1 MQIPILVGILSTF
14 LSNDKYVTATELA
27 QKYEMSVRSIYRYV
41 AVLSEGGV
49 PIESQQGRGGGWRI
63 IDTYKVKATYFT
75 DEEYKRLIFALQS
88 FSLQDEVIKSV
99 TQKLEGLK
107 RVHNSATVLK
117 NNQFVV
123 DSSTDIAVGDKINVL
138 SDAISQK
145 LLCTIEYHSKDG
157 VDTVRTVEPYCLIM
171 KDGAWYVY
179 CFCRLRKG
187 FRYFK
192 VGRIVRLE
200 TGEKFV
206 GREFKADSSVI
217 ETDVLRNK
225 ELCQV
230 LLSLDVSAL
239 SATEEWLGVSA
250 VAKVGDGYMA
260 KATLPY
266 DDMLVNKVISLGSG
280 VRVERPEKLRR
291 AVVDR
296 CNEIVSQ
303 NAPEA

>member
-14 LSNDKYVTATELA
+14 LSSDNYVTANELA
-27 QKYEMSVRSIYRYV
+27 QKYEMSTRSIYRYM

-88 FSLQDEVIKSV
+88 FSLQDDVIKSV

-107 RVHNSATVLK
+107 RVHSSATVLK

-123 DSSTDIAVGDKINVL
+123 DSTDISVGDKVNVL
-138 SDAISQK
+138 SDAISQRQ
-145 LLCTIEYHSKDG
+145 LCTIEYHSKDG
-157 VDTVRTVEPYCLIM
+157 VDTVRTVEPYCLVM

-200 TGEKFV
+200 VGEKFV
-206 GREFKADSSVI
+206 GREFRVDSSVI
-217 ETDVLRNK
+217 QTDVLRDK

-230 LLSLDVSAL
+230 LLSLDASAL
-239 SATEEWLGVSA
+239 SATEEWLGVNA
-250 VAKVGDGYMA
+250 VAKVGNEYIA

-266 DDMLVNKVISLGSG
+266 DDMLVNRVMSLGSG
-280 VRVERPEKLRR
+280 VKVERPEKLRQ
-291 AVVDR
+291 AVVAR
-296 CNEIVSQ
+296 CEEIAKLNS
-303 NAPEA
+303 AE

>member
-14 LSNDKYVTATELA
+14 LSSDNYVTANELA
-27 QKYEMSVRSIYRYV
+27 QKYEMSTRSIYRYV

-88 FSLQDEVIKSV
+88 FSLQDDVIKSV

-107 RVHNSATVLK
+107 RVHSSATVLK

-123 DSSTDIAVGDKINVL
+123 DSTDISVGDKVNVL
-138 SDAISQK
+138 SDAISQRQ
-145 LLCTIEYHSKDG
+145 LCTIEYHSKDG
-157 VDTVRTVEPYCLIM
+157 VDTVRTVEPYCLVM

-200 TGEKFV
+200 VGEKFV
-206 GREFKADSSVI
+206 GREFRVDSSVI
-217 ETDVLRNK
+217 QTDVLRDK

-230 LLSLDVSAL
+230 LLSLDASAL
-239 SATEEWLGVSA
+239 SATEEWLGVNA
-250 VAKVGDGYMA
+250 VAKVGNEYIA

-266 DDMLVNKVISLGSG
+266 DDMLVNRVMSLGSG
-280 VRVERPEKLRR
+280 VKVERPEKLRQ
-291 AVVDR
+291 AVVAR
-296 CNEIVSQ
+296 CEEIAKLNS
-303 NAPEA
+303 AE

>member
-14 LSNDKYVTATELA
+14 LSSDKYVTANELA
-27 QKYEMSVRSIYRYV
+27 QKYEMSTRSIYRYV

-88 FSLQDEVIKSV
+88 FSLQDDVIKSV

-107 RVHNSATVLK
+107 RVHSSATVLK

-123 DSSTDIAVGDKINVL
+123 DSTDISVGDKVNVL
-138 SDAISQK
+138 SDAISQRQ
-145 LLCTIEYHSKDG
+145 LCTIEYHSKEG
-157 VDTVRTVEPYCLIM
+157 VDTVRTVEPYCLVM

-200 TGEKFV
+200 VGEKFV
-206 GREFKADSSVI
+206 GREFRVDSSVI
-217 ETDVLRNK
+217 QTDVLRDK

-230 LLSLDVSAL
+230 LLSLDSSAL
-239 SATEEWLGVSA
+239 SATEEWLGVNA
-250 VAKVGDGYMA
+250 VARVGNEYIA

-266 DDMLVNKVISLGSG
+266 DDMLVNRVMSLGSG
-280 VRVERPEKLRR
+280 VKVERPEKLRQ
-291 AVVDR
+291 AVVAR
-296 CNEIVSQ
+296 CEEIAKLNS
-303 NAPEA
+303 AE

>member
-14 LSNDKYVTATELA
+14 LSSDNYVTANELA
-27 QKYEMSVRSIYRYV
+27 QKYEMSTRSIYRYV

-88 FSLQDEVIKSV
+88 FSLQDDVIKSV

-107 RVHNSATVLK
+107 RVHSSATVLK

-123 DSSTDIAVGDKINVL
+123 DSTDISVGDKVNVL
-138 SDAISQK
+138 SDAISQRE
-145 LLCTIEYHSKDG
+145 LCTIEYHSKDG
-157 VDTVRTVEPYCLIM
+157 VDTVRTVEPYCLVM

-200 TGEKFV
+200 VGEKFV
-206 GREFKADSSVI
+206 GREFRVDSSVI
-217 ETDVLRNK
+217 QTDVLRDK

-230 LLSLDVSAL
+230 LLSLDASAL
-239 SATEEWLGVSA
+239 SATEEWLGVNA
-250 VAKVGDGYMA
+250 VARVGNEYIA

-266 DDMLVNKVISLGSG
+266 DDMLVNRVMSLGGG
-280 VRVERPEKLRR
+280 VKVERPEKLRQ
-291 AVVDR
+291 AVVAR
-296 CNEIVSQ
+296 CEEIAKLNS
-303 NAPEA
+303 AEM

>member
-14 LSNDKYVTATELA
+14 LSSDNYVTANELA
-27 QKYEMSVRSIYRYV
+27 QKYEMSTRSIYRYV

-88 FSLQDEVIKSV
+88 FSLQDDVIKSV

-107 RVHNSATVLK
+107 RVHSSATVLK

-123 DSSTDIAVGDKINVL
+123 DSTDISVGDKVNVL
-138 SDAISQK
+138 SDAISQRQ
-145 LLCTIEYHSKDG
+145 LCTIEYHSKDG
-157 VDTVRTVEPYCLIM
+157 VDTVRTVEPYCLVM

-200 TGEKFV
+200 VGEKFV
-206 GREFKADSSVI
+206 GREFRVDSSVI
-217 ETDVLRNK
+217 QTDVLRDK

-230 LLSLDVSAL
+230 LLSLDASAL
-239 SATEEWLGVSA
+239 SATEEWLGVNA
-250 VAKVGDGYMA
+250 VAKVGNEYIA

-266 DDMLVNKVISLGSG
+266 DDMLVNRVISLGSG
-280 VRVERPEKLRR
+280 VKVERPEKLRQ
-291 AVVDR
+291 AVVAR
-296 CNEIVSQ
+296 CEEIAKLNST
-303 NAPEA
+303 EM

>member
-14 LSNDKYVTATELA
+14 LSSDNYVTANELA
-27 QKYEMSVRSIYRYV
+27 QKYEMSTRSIYRYV

-88 FSLQDEVIKSV
+88 FSLQDDVIKSV

-107 RVHNSATVLK
+107 RVHSSATVLK

-123 DSSTDIAVGDKINVL
+123 DSTDISVGDKVNVL
-138 SDAISQK
+138 SDAISQRQ
-145 LLCTIEYHSKDG
+145 LCTIEYHSKDG
-157 VDTVRTVEPYCLIM
+157 VDTVRTVEPYCLVM

-200 TGEKFV
+200 VGEKFV
-206 GREFKADSSVI
+206 GREFRVDSSVRQ
-217 ETDVLRNK
+217 TDVLRDK

-230 LLSLDVSAL
+230 LLSLDSSAL
-239 SATEEWLGVSA
+239 SATEEWLGVNA
-250 VAKVGDGYMA
+250 VARVGNEYIA

-266 DDMLVNKVISLGSG
+266 DDMLVNRVMSLGSG
-280 VRVERPEKLRR
+280 VKVERPEKLRQ
-291 AVVDR
+291 AVVAR
-296 CNEIVSQ
+296 CEEIAKLNS
-303 NAPEA
+303 AEM

>member
-14 LSNDKYVTATELA
+14 LASDGYVTANELA
-27 QKYEMSVRSIYRYV
+27 NKYEMSTRSIYRYV
-41 AVLSEGGV
+41 AMLSEGGV
-49 PIESQQGRGGGWRI
+49 PIESQLGRGGGWRI

-88 FSLQDEVIKSV
+88 FSLQDEIIKSA

-107 RVHNSATVLK
+107 RVHSTATVLK

-123 DSSTDIAVGDKINVL
+123 DSADISVGDKVNVL

-179 CFCRLRKG
+179 CYCRLRKG

-192 VGRIVRLE
+192 VGRIVSLE
-200 TGEKFV
+200 VGEKFV
-206 GREFKADSSVI
+206 GREFRVDSSVI
-217 ETDVLRNK
+217 QTDVLKNK
-225 ELCQV
+225 EMCRM
-230 LLSLDVSAL
+230 LLSVESSAL

-250 VAKVGDGYMA
+250 VAKVGNSYVA
-260 KATLPY
+260 KAVLPY
-266 DDMLVNKVISLGSG
+266 DDMLINRIVSLGYG
-280 VRVERPEKLRR
+280 VRVEHPDKLRQ

-296 CNEIVSQ
+296 CRQIAEF
-303 NAPEA
+303 NAED

>member
-14 LSNDKYVTATELA
+14 LSSDNYVTANELA
-27 QKYEMSVRSIYRYV
+27 QKYEMSTRSIYRYV

-88 FSLQDEVIKSV
+88 FSLQDDVIKSV

-107 RVHNSATVLK
+107 RVHSSATVLK

-123 DSSTDIAVGDKINVL
+123 DSTDISVGDKVNVL
-138 SDAISQK
+138 SDAISQRQ
-145 LLCTIEYHSKDG
+145 LCTIEYHSKDG
-157 VDTVRTVEPYCLIM
+157 VDTVRTVEPYCLVM

-200 TGEKFV
+200 VGEKFV
-206 GREFKADSSVI
+206 GREFRVDSSVI
-217 ETDVLRNK
+217 QTDVLRDK

-230 LLSLDVSAL
+230 LLSLDASAL
-239 SATEEWLGVSA
+239 SATEEWLGVNA
-250 VAKVGDGYMA
+250 VARVGNEYIA

-266 DDMLVNKVISLGSG
+266 DDMLVNRVMSLGSG
-280 VRVERPEKLRR
+280 VKVERPEKLRQ
-291 AVVDR
+291 AVVAR
-296 CNEIVSQ
+296 CEEIAKLNS
-303 NAPEA
+303 AE

>member
-14 LSNDKYVTATELA
+14 LSSDNYVTANELA
-27 QKYEMSVRSIYRYV
+27 QKYEMSTRSIYRYV

-88 FSLQDEVIKSV
+88 FSLQDDVIKSV

-107 RVHNSATVLK
+107 RVHSSATVLK

-123 DSSTDIAVGDKINVL
+123 DSTDISVGDKVNVL
-138 SDAISQK
+138 SDAISQRQ
-145 LLCTIEYHSKDG
+145 LCTIEYHSKDG
-157 VDTVRTVEPYCLIM
+157 VDTVRTVEPYCLVM

-179 CFCRLRKG
+179 CFCRLRKD

-200 TGEKFV
+200 VGEKFV
-206 GREFKADSSVI
+206 GREFRVDSSVI
-217 ETDVLRNK
+217 QTDVLRDK

-230 LLSLDVSAL
+230 LLSLDASAL
-239 SATEEWLGVSA
+239 SATEEWLGVNA
-250 VAKVGDGYMA
+250 VAKVGNEYIA

-266 DDMLVNKVISLGSG
+266 DDMLVNRVMSLGSG
-280 VRVERPEKLRR
+280 VKVERPEKLRQ
-291 AVVDR
+291 AVVAR
-296 CNEIVSQ
+296 CEEIAKLNS
-303 NAPEA
+303 AEM

>member
-14 LSNDKYVTATELA
+14 LSSDNYVTANELA
-27 QKYEMSVRSIYRYV
+27 QKYEMSTRSIYRYV

-88 FSLQDEVIKSV
+88 FSLQDDVIKSV

-107 RVHNSATVLK
+107 RVHSSATVLK

-123 DSSTDIAVGDKINVL
+123 DSTDISVGDKVNVL
-138 SDAISQK
+138 SDAISQR

-157 VDTVRTVEPYCLIM
+157 VDTVRTVEPYCLVM

-200 TGEKFV
+200 VGEKFV
-206 GREFKADSSVI
+206 GREFRVDSSVI
-217 ETDVLRNK
+217 QTDVLRDK

-230 LLSLDVSAL
+230 LLSLDASAL

-250 VAKVGDGYMA
+250 VARVGNEYIA

-266 DDMLVNKVISLGSG
+266 DDMLVNRVMSLGSG
-280 VRVERPEKLRR
+280 VKVERPEKLRQ
-291 AVVDR
+291 AVVAR
-296 CNEIVSQ
+296 CEEIAKLNS
-303 NAPEA
+303 AEM

>member
-14 LSNDKYVTATELA
+14 LSSDNYVTANELA
-27 QKYEMSVRSIYRYV
+27 QKYEMSTRSIYRYV

-88 FSLQDEVIKSV
+88 FSLQDDVIKSV

-107 RVHNSATVLK
+107 RVHSSATVLK

-123 DSSTDIAVGDKINVL
+123 DSTDISVGDKVNVL
-138 SDAISQK
+138 SDAISQRQ
-145 LLCTIEYHSKDG
+145 LCTIEYHSKDG
-157 VDTVRTVEPYCLIM
+157 VDTVRTVEPYCLVM

-200 TGEKFV
+200 VGEKFV
-206 GREFKADSSVI
+206 GREFRVDSSVI
-217 ETDVLRNK
+217 QTDVLRDK

-230 LLSLDVSAL
+230 LLSLDASAL
-239 SATEEWLGVSA
+239 SATEEWLGVNA
-250 VAKVGDGYMA
+250 VARVGNEYIA

-266 DDMLVNKVISLGSG
+266 DDMLVNRVISLGSG
-280 VRVERPEKLRR
+280 VKVERPEKLRQ
-291 AVVDR
+291 AVVAR
-296 CNEIVSQ
+296 CEEIAKLTS
-303 NAPEA
+303 AEM

>member
-14 LSNDKYVTATELA
+14 LSSDNYVTANELA
-27 QKYEMSVRSIYRYV
+27 QKYEMSTRSIYRYV

-88 FSLQDEVIKSV
+88 FSLQDDVIKSV

-107 RVHNSATVLK
+107 RVHSSATVLK

-123 DSSTDIAVGDKINVL
+123 DSTDISVGDKVNVL
-138 SDAISQK
+138 SDAISQRQ
-145 LLCTIEYHSKDG
+145 LCTIEYHSKDG
-157 VDTVRTVEPYCLIM
+157 VDTVRTVEPYCLVM

-200 TGEKFV
+200 VGEKFV
-206 GREFKADSSVI
+206 GREFRVDSSVI
-217 ETDVLRNK
+217 QTDVLRDK

-230 LLSLDVSAL
+230 LLSLDSSAL
-239 SATEEWLGVSA
+239 SATEEWLGVNA
-250 VAKVGDGYMA
+250 VARVGNEYIA

-266 DDMLVNKVISLGSG
+266 DDMLVNRVMSLGSG
-280 VRVERPEKLRR
+280 VKV
-291 AVVDR
+291 
-296 CNEIVSQ
+296 
-303 NAPEA
+303 

>member
-14 LSNDKYVTATELA
+14 LSSDNYVTANELA
-27 QKYEMSVRSIYRYV
+27 QKYEMSTRSIYRYV

-49 PIESQQGRGGGWRI
+49 PIESQQGRSGGWRI

-88 FSLQDEVIKSV
+88 FSLQDDVIKSV

-107 RVHNSATVLK
+107 RVHSSATVLK

-123 DSSTDIAVGDKINVL
+123 DSTDISVGDKVNVL
-138 SDAISQK
+138 SDAISQRQ
-145 LLCTIEYHSKDG
+145 LCTIEYHSKDG
-157 VDTVRTVEPYCLIM
+157 VDTVRTVEPYCLVM

-200 TGEKFV
+200 VGEKFV
-206 GREFKADSSVI
+206 GREFRVDSSVI
-217 ETDVLRNK
+217 QTDVLRDK

-230 LLSLDVSAL
+230 LLSLDASAL
-239 SATEEWLGVSA
+239 SATEEWLGVNA
-250 VAKVGDGYMA
+250 VARVGNEYIA

-266 DDMLVNKVISLGSG
+266 DDMLVNRVMSLGSG
-280 VRVERPEKLRR
+280 VKVERPEKLRQ
-291 AVVDR
+291 AVVAR
-296 CNEIVSQ
+296 CEEIAKLNS
-303 NAPEA
+303 AEM

>member
-14 LSNDKYVTATELA
+14 LSSDNYVTANELA
-27 QKYEMSVRSIYRYV
+27 QKYEMSTRSIYRYV

-88 FSLQDEVIKSV
+88 FSLQDDVIKSV

-107 RVHNSATVLK
+107 RVHSSATVLK

-123 DSSTDIAVGDKINVL
+123 DSTDISVGDKVNVL
-138 SDAISQK
+138 SDAISQR

-157 VDTVRTVEPYCLIM
+157 VDTVRTVEPYCLVM

-200 TGEKFV
+200 VGEKFV
-206 GREFKADSSVI
+206 GREFRVDSSVI
-217 ETDVLRNK
+217 QTDVLRDK

-230 LLSLDVSAL
+230 LLSLDASAL
-239 SATEEWLGVSA
+239 SATEEWLGVNA
-250 VAKVGDGYMA
+250 VAKVGNEYIA

-266 DDMLVNKVISLGSG
+266 DDMLVNRVMSLGSG
-280 VRVERPEKLRR
+280 VKVERPEKLRQ
-291 AVVDR
+291 AVVAR
-296 CNEIVSQ
+296 CEEIAKLNS
-303 NAPEA
+303 AEM

>member
-14 LSNDKYVTATELA
+14 LSSDNYVTANELA
-27 QKYEMSVRSIYRYV
+27 QKYEMSTRSIYRYV

-88 FSLQDEVIKSV
+88 FSLQDDVIKSV

-107 RVHNSATVLK
+107 RVHSSATVLK

-123 DSSTDIAVGDKINVL
+123 DSTDISVGDKVNVL
-138 SDAISQK
+138 SDAISQRQ
-145 LLCTIEYHSKDG
+145 LCTIEYHSKDG
-157 VDTVRTVEPYCLIM
+157 VDTVRTVEPYCLVM

-200 TGEKFV
+200 VGEKFV
-206 GREFKADSSVI
+206 GREFRVDSSVI
-217 ETDVLRNK
+217 QTDVLRDK

-230 LLSLDVSAL
+230 LLSLDASAL
-239 SATEEWLGVSA
+239 SATEEWLGVNA
-250 VAKVGDGYMA
+250 VAKVGNEYIA

-266 DDMLVNKVISLGSG
+266 DDMLVNRVISLGSG
-280 VRVERPEKLRR
+280 VKVERPEKLRQ
-291 AVVDR
+291 AVVAR
-296 CNEIVSQ
+296 CEEIAKLNS
-303 NAPEA
+303 AEM

>member
-14 LSNDKYVTATELA
+14 LSSDNYVTANELA
-27 QKYEMSVRSIYRYV
+27 QKYEMSTRSIYRYV

-88 FSLQDEVIKSV
+88 FSLQDDVIKSV

-107 RVHNSATVLK
+107 RVHSSATVLK

-123 DSSTDIAVGDKINVL
+123 DSTDISVGDKVNVL
-138 SDAISQK
+138 SDAISQRQ
-145 LLCTIEYHSKDG
+145 LCTIEYHSKDG
-157 VDTVRTVEPYCLIM
+157 VDTVRTVEPYCLVM

-200 TGEKFV
+200 VGEKFV
-206 GREFKADSSVI
+206 GREFRVDSSVI
-217 ETDVLRNK
+217 QTDVLRDK

-230 LLSLDVSAL
+230 LLSLDASAL
-239 SATEEWLGVSA
+239 SATEEWLGVNA
-250 VAKVGDGYMA
+250 VARVGNEYIA

-266 DDMLVNKVISLGSG
+266 DDMLVNRVMSLGSG
-280 VRVERPEKLRR
+280 VKVERPEKLRQ
-291 AVVDR
+291 AVVAR
-296 CNEIVSQ
+296 CEEIAKLNST
-303 NAPEA
+303 EM

>member
-14 LSNDKYVTATELA
+14 LSSDNYVTANELA
-27 QKYEMSVRSIYRYV
+27 QKYEMSTRSIYRYV

-88 FSLQDEVIKSV
+88 FSLQDDVIKSV

-107 RVHNSATVLK
+107 RVHSSATVLK

-123 DSSTDIAVGDKINVL
+123 DSTDISVGDKVNVL
-138 SDAISQK
+138 SDAISQRQ
-145 LLCTIEYHSKDG
+145 LCTIEYHSKDG
-157 VDTVRTVEPYCLIM
+157 VDTVRTVEPYCLVM

-200 TGEKFV
+200 VGEKFV
-206 GREFKADSSVI
+206 GREFRVDSSVI
-217 ETDVLRNK
+217 QTDVLRDK

-230 LLSLDVSAL
+230 LLSLDASAL
-239 SATEEWLGVSA
+239 SATEEWLGVNA
-250 VAKVGDGYMA
+250 VARVGNEYIA

-266 DDMLVNKVISLGSG
+266 DDMLVNRVISLGSG
-280 VRVERPEKLRR
+280 VKVERPEKLRQ
-291 AVVDR
+291 AVVAR
-296 CNEIVSQ
+296 CEKIAKLNSAE
-303 NAPEA
+303 

>member
-14 LSNDKYVTATELA
+14 LSSDNYVTANELA
-27 QKYEMSVRSIYRYV
+27 QKYEMSTRSIYRYV

-88 FSLQDEVIKSV
+88 FSLQDDVIKSV

-107 RVHNSATVLK
+107 RVHSSATVLK

-123 DSSTDIAVGDKINVL
+123 DSTDISVGDKVNVL
-138 SDAISQK
+138 SDAISQR

-157 VDTVRTVEPYCLIM
+157 VDTVRTVEPYCLVM

-200 TGEKFV
+200 VGEKFV
-206 GREFKADSSVI
+206 GREFRVDSSVI
-217 ETDVLRNK
+217 QTDVLRDK

-230 LLSLDVSAL
+230 LLSLDASAL
-239 SATEEWLGVSA
+239 SATEEWLGVNA
-250 VAKVGDGYMA
+250 VARVGNEYIA

-266 DDMLVNKVISLGSG
+266 DDMLVNRVMSLGSG
-280 VRVERPEKLRR
+280 VKVERPEKLRQ
-291 AVVDR
+291 AVVAR
-296 CNEIVSQ
+296 CEEIAKLNS
-303 NAPEA
+303 AEM

>member
-14 LSNDKYVTATELA
+14 LSSDNYVTANELA
-27 QKYEMSVRSIYRYV
+27 QKYEMSTRSIYRYV

-88 FSLQDEVIKSV
+88 FSLQDDVIKSV

-107 RVHNSATVLK
+107 RVHSSATVLK

-123 DSSTDIAVGDKINVL
+123 DSTDISVGDKVNVL
-138 SDAISQK
+138 SDAISQRQ
-145 LLCTIEYHSKDG
+145 LCTIEYHSKDG
-157 VDTVRTVEPYCLIM
+157 VDTVRTVEPYCLVM

-200 TGEKFV
+200 VGEKFV
-206 GREFKADSSVI
+206 GREFRVDSSVI
-217 ETDVLRNK
+217 QTDVLRDK

-230 LLSLDVSAL
+230 LLSLDASAL
-239 SATEEWLGVSA
+239 SATEEWLGVNA
-250 VAKVGDGYMA
+250 VARVGNEYIA

-266 DDMLVNKVISLGSG
+266 DDMLVNRVISLGSG
-280 VRVERPEKLRR
+280 VKVERPEKLRQ
-291 AVVDR
+291 AVVAR
-296 CNEIVSQ
+296 CEEITKLNS
-303 NAPEA
+303 AE

>member
-14 LSNDKYVTATELA
+14 LSSDNYVTANELA
-27 QKYEMSVRSIYRYV
+27 QKYEMSTRSIYRYV

-88 FSLQDEVIKSV
+88 FSLQDDVIKSV

-107 RVHNSATVLK
+107 RVHSSATVLK

-123 DSSTDIAVGDKINVL
+123 DSTDISVGDKVNVL
-138 SDAISQK
+138 SDAISQRQ
-145 LLCTIEYHSKDG
+145 LCTIEYHSKDG
-157 VDTVRTVEPYCLIM
+157 VDTVRTVEPYCLVM

-179 CFCRLRKG
+179 CFCRLRKD

-200 TGEKFV
+200 VGEKFV
-206 GREFKADSSVI
+206 GREFRVDSSVI
-217 ETDVLRNK
+217 QTDVLRDK

-230 LLSLDVSAL
+230 LLSLDASAL
-239 SATEEWLGVSA
+239 SATEEWLGVNA
-250 VAKVGDGYMA
+250 VARVGNEYIA

-266 DDMLVNKVISLGSG
+266 DDMLVNRVMSLGSG
-280 VRVERPEKLRR
+280 VKVERPEKLRQ
-291 AVVDR
+291 AVVAR
-296 CNEIVSQ
+296 CEEIAKLNS
-303 NAPEA
+303 AE

>member
-14 LSNDKYVTATELA
+14 LSSDKYVTANELA
-27 QKYEMSVRSIYRYV
+27 LKYEMSTRSIYRYV

-88 FSLQDEVIKSV
+88 FSLQDDVIKSV

-107 RVHNSATVLK
+107 RVHSSATVLK

-123 DSSTDIAVGDKINVL
+123 DSTDISVGDKVNVL
-138 SDAISQK
+138 SDAISQRQ
-145 LLCTIEYHSKDG
+145 LCTIEYHSKDG
-157 VDTVRTVEPYCLIM
+157 VDTVRTVEPYCLVM

-200 TGEKFV
+200 VGEKFV
-206 GREFKADSSVI
+206 GREFRVDSSVI
-217 ETDVLRNK
+217 QTDVLRDK

-230 LLSLDVSAL
+230 LLSLDASAL
-239 SATEEWLGVSA
+239 SATEEWLGVNA
-250 VAKVGDGYMA
+250 VARVGNEYIA

-266 DDMLVNKVISLGSG
+266 DDMLVNRVMSLGSG
-280 VRVERPEKLRR
+280 VKVERPEKLRQ
-291 AVVDR
+291 AVVAR
-296 CNEIVSQ
+296 CEEIAKLNS
-303 NAPEA
+303 AE

>member
-14 LSNDKYVTATELA
+14 LSSDNYVTANELA
-27 QKYEMSVRSIYRYV
+27 QKYEMSTRSIYRYV

-88 FSLQDEVIKSV
+88 FSLQDDVIKSV

-107 RVHNSATVLK
+107 RVHSSATVLK

-123 DSSTDIAVGDKINVL
+123 DSTDISVGDKVNVL
-138 SDAISQK
+138 SDAISQRQ
-145 LLCTIEYHSKDG
+145 LCTIEYHSKDG
-157 VDTVRTVEPYCLIM
+157 VDTVRTVEPYCLVM

-200 TGEKFV
+200 VGEKFV
-206 GREFKADSSVI
+206 GREFRVDSSVI
-217 ETDVLRNK
+217 QTDVLRNK

-230 LLSLDVSAL
+230 LLSLDASAL
-239 SATEEWLGVSA
+239 SATEEWLGVNA
-250 VAKVGDGYMA
+250 VARVGNEYIA

-266 DDMLVNKVISLGSG
+266 DDMLVNRVMSLGSG
-280 VRVERPEKLRR
+280 VKVERPEKLRQ
-291 AVVDR
+291 AVVAR
-296 CNEIVSQ
+296 CEEIAKLNS
-303 NAPEA
+303 AEM

>member
-14 LSNDKYVTATELA
+14 LSSDNYVTANELA
-27 QKYEMSVRSIYRYV
+27 QKYEMSTRSIYRYV

-88 FSLQDEVIKSV
+88 FSLQDDVIKSV

-107 RVHNSATVLK
+107 RVHSSATVLK

-123 DSSTDIAVGDKINVL
+123 DSTDISVGDKVNVL
-138 SDAISQK
+138 SDAISQRQ
-145 LLCTIEYHSKDG
+145 LCTIEYHSKDG
-157 VDTVRTVEPYCLIM
+157 VDTVRTVEPYCLVM

-192 VGRIVRLE
+192 GRIVRLE
-200 TGEKFV
+200 VGEKFV
-206 GREFKADSSVI
+206 GREFRVASSVI
-217 ETDVLRNK
+217 QTDVLRDK

-230 LLSLDVSAL
+230 LLSLDASAL
-239 SATEEWLGVSA
+239 SATEEWLGVNA
-250 VAKVGDGYMA
+250 VARVGNEYIA

-266 DDMLVNKVISLGSG
+266 DDMLVNRVMSLGSG
-280 VRVERPEKLRR
+280 VKVERPEKLRQ
-291 AVVDR
+291 AVVAR
-296 CNEIVSQ
+296 CEEIAKLNS
-303 NAPEA
+303 AEM

>member
-14 LSNDKYVTATELA
+14 LSSDNYVTANELA
-27 QKYEMSVRSIYRYV
+27 QKYEMSTRSIYRYV

-88 FSLQDEVIKSV
+88 FSLQDDVIKSV

-107 RVHNSATVLK
+107 RVHSSATVLK

-123 DSSTDIAVGDKINVL
+123 DSTDISVGDKVNVL
-138 SDAISQK
+138 SDAISQRQ
-145 LLCTIEYHSKDG
+145 LCTIEYHSKDG
-157 VDTVRTVEPYCLIM
+157 VDTVRTVEPYCLVM

-179 CFCRLRKG
+179 CFCRLRKS

-200 TGEKFV
+200 VGEKFV
-206 GREFKADSSVI
+206 GREFRVDSSVI
-217 ETDVLRNK
+217 QTDVLRDK

-230 LLSLDVSAL
+230 LLSLDASAL
-239 SATEEWLGVSA
+239 SATEEWLGVNA
-250 VAKVGDGYMA
+250 VARVGSEYIA

-266 DDMLVNKVISLGSG
+266 DDMLVNRVMSLGSG
-280 VRVERPEKLRR
+280 VKVERPEKLRQ
-291 AVVDR
+291 AVVAR
-296 CNEIVSQ
+296 CEEIAKLNS
-303 NAPEA
+303 AE

>member
-14 LSNDKYVTATELA
+14 LSSDNYVTANELA
-27 QKYEMSVRSIYRYV
+27 QKYEMSTRSIYRYV

-88 FSLQDEVIKSV
+88 FSLQDDVIKSV

-107 RVHNSATVLK
+107 RVHSSATVLK

-123 DSSTDIAVGDKINVL
+123 DSTDISVGDKVNVL
-138 SDAISQK
+138 SDAISQRQ
-145 LLCTIEYHSKDG
+145 LCTIEYHSKDG
-157 VDTVRTVEPYCLIM
+157 VDTVRTVEPYCLVM

-200 TGEKFV
+200 VGEKFV
-206 GREFKADSSVI
+206 GREFRVDSSVI
-217 ETDVLRNK
+217 QTDVLRDK

-230 LLSLDVSAL
+230 LLSLDASAL
-239 SATEEWLGVSA
+239 SATEEWLGVNA
-250 VAKVGDGYMA
+250 VAKVGNEYIA

-266 DDMLVNKVISLGSG
+266 DDMLVNRVMSLGSG
-280 VRVERPEKLRR
+280 VKVERPEKLRQ
-291 AVVDR
+291 AVVAR
-296 CNEIVSQ
+296 CEEIAKLNS
-303 NAPEA
+303 AEM

>member
-14 LSNDKYVTATELA
+14 LSSDKYVTANELA
-27 QKYEMSVRSIYRYV
+27 QKYEMSTRSIYRYV

-88 FSLQDEVIKSV
+88 FSLQDDVIKSV

-107 RVHNSATVLK
+107 RVHSSATVLK

-123 DSSTDIAVGDKINVL
+123 DSTDISVGDKVNVL
-138 SDAISQK
+138 SDAISQRQ
-145 LLCTIEYHSKDG
+145 LCTIEYHSKDG
-157 VDTVRTVEPYCLIM
+157 VDTVRTVEPYCLVM
-171 KDGAWYVY
+171 KDGVWYVY

-200 TGEKFV
+200 VGEKFV
-206 GREFKADSSVI
+206 GREFRVDSSVI
-217 ETDVLRNK
+217 QTDVLRDK

-230 LLSLDVSAL
+230 LLSLDASAL
-239 SATEEWLGVSA
+239 SATEEWLGVNA
-250 VAKVGDGYMA
+250 VARVGNEYIA

-266 DDMLVNKVISLGSG
+266 DDMLVNRVMSLGSG
-280 VRVERPEKLRR
+280 VKVERPEKLRQ
-291 AVVDR
+291 AVVAR
-296 CNEIVSQ
+296 CEEIAKLNS
-303 NAPEA
+303 AE

>member
-1 MQIPILVGILSTF
+1 MQIPILSTF
-14 LSNDKYVTATELA
+14 LSSDNYVTANELA
-27 QKYEMSVRSIYRYV
+27 QKYEMSTRSIYRYV

-88 FSLQDEVIKSV
+88 FSLQDDVIKSV

-107 RVHNSATVLK
+107 RVHSSATVLK

-123 DSSTDIAVGDKINVL
+123 DSTDISVGDKVNVL
-138 SDAISQK
+138 SDAISQRQ
-145 LLCTIEYHSKDG
+145 LCTIEYHSKDG
-157 VDTVRTVEPYCLIM
+157 VDTVRTVEPYCLVM

-200 TGEKFV
+200 VGEKFV
-206 GREFKADSSVI
+206 GREFRVDSSVI
-217 ETDVLRNK
+217 QTDVLRDK

-230 LLSLDVSAL
+230 LLSLDASAL
-239 SATEEWLGVSA
+239 SATEEWLGVNA
-250 VAKVGDGYMA
+250 VARVGNEYIA

-266 DDMLVNKVISLGSG
+266 DDMLVNRVMSLGSG
-280 VRVERPEKLRR
+280 VKVERPEKLRQ
-291 AVVDR
+291 AVVAR
-296 CNEIVSQ
+296 CEEIAKLNS
-303 NAPEA
+303 AE

>member
-14 LSNDKYVTATELA
+14 LSSDNYVTANELA
-27 QKYEMSVRSIYRYV
+27 QKYEMSTRSIYRYV

-88 FSLQDEVIKSV
+88 FSLQDDVIKSV

-107 RVHNSATVLK
+107 RVHSSATVLK

-123 DSSTDIAVGDKINVL
+123 DSTDISVGDKVNVL
-138 SDAISQK
+138 SDAISQRQ
-145 LLCTIEYHSKDG
+145 LCTIEYHSKDG
-157 VDTVRTVEPYCLIM
+157 VDTVRTVEPYCLVM

-200 TGEKFV
+200 VGEKFV
-206 GREFKADSSVI
+206 GREFRVDSSVI
-217 ETDVLRNK
+217 QTDVLRDK

-230 LLSLDVSAL
+230 LLSLDSSAL
-239 SATEEWLGVSA
+239 SATEEWLGVNA
-250 VAKVGDGYMA
+250 VARVGNEYIA

-266 DDMLVNKVISLGSG
+266 DDMLVNRVMSLGSG
-280 VRVERPEKLRR
+280 VKVERPEKLRQ
-291 AVVDR
+291 AVVAR
-296 CNEIVSQ
+296 CEEIAKL
-303 NAPEA
+303 NLAEM

>member
-14 LSNDKYVTATELA
+14 LSSDNFVTANELA
-27 QKYEMSVRSIYRYV
+27 QKYEMSTRSIYRYV

-88 FSLQDEVIKSV
+88 FSLQDDVIKSV

-107 RVHNSATVLK
+107 RVHSSATVLK

-123 DSSTDIAVGDKINVL
+123 DSTDISVGDKVNVL
-138 SDAISQK
+138 SDAISQRQ
-145 LLCTIEYHSKDG
+145 LCTIEYHSKDG
-157 VDTVRTVEPYCLIM
+157 VDTVRTVEPYCLVM

-200 TGEKFV
+200 VGEKFV
-206 GREFKADSSVI
+206 GREFRVDSSVI
-217 ETDVLRNK
+217 QTDVLRDK

-230 LLSLDVSAL
+230 LLSLDASAL
-239 SATEEWLGVSA
+239 SATEEWLGVNA
-250 VAKVGDGYMA
+250 VARVGNEYVA

-266 DDMLVNKVISLGSG
+266 DDMLVNRVMSLGSG
-280 VRVERPEKLRR
+280 VKVERPEKLRQ
-291 AVVDR
+291 AVVAR
-296 CNEIVSQ
+296 CEEIAKLNS
-303 NAPEA
+303 AE

>member
-14 LSNDKYVTATELA
+14 LSSDNYVTANELA
-27 QKYEMSVRSIYRYV
+27 QKYEMSTRSIYRYV

-88 FSLQDEVIKSV
+88 FSLQDDVIKSV

-107 RVHNSATVLK
+107 RVHSSATVLK

-123 DSSTDIAVGDKINVL
+123 DSTDISVGNKVNVL
-138 SDAISQK
+138 SDAISQRQ
-145 LLCTIEYHSKDG
+145 LCTIEYHSKDG
-157 VDTVRTVEPYCLIM
+157 VDTVRTVEPYCLVM

-200 TGEKFV
+200 VGEKFV
-206 GREFKADSSVI
+206 GREFRVDSSVI
-217 ETDVLRNK
+217 QTDVLRDK

-230 LLSLDVSAL
+230 LLSLDASAL
-239 SATEEWLGVSA
+239 SATEEWLGVNA
-250 VAKVGDGYMA
+250 VAKVGNEYIA

-266 DDMLVNKVISLGSG
+266 DDMLVNRVMSLGSG
-280 VRVERPEKLRR
+280 VKVERPEKLRQ
-291 AVVDR
+291 AVVAR
-296 CNEIVSQ
+296 CEEIAKLNS
-303 NAPEA
+303 AE

>member
-14 LSNDKYVTATELA
+14 LSSDNYVTANELA
-27 QKYEMSVRSIYRYV
+27 QKYEMSTRSIYRYV

-88 FSLQDEVIKSV
+88 FSLQDDVIKSV

-107 RVHNSATVLK
+107 RVHSSATVLK

-123 DSSTDIAVGDKINVL
+123 DSTDISVGDKVNVL
-138 SDAISQK
+138 SDAISQRQ
-145 LLCTIEYHSKDG
+145 LCTIEYHSKDG
-157 VDTVRTVEPYCLIM
+157 VDTVRTVEPYCLVM

-200 TGEKFV
+200 VGEKFV
-206 GREFKADSSVI
+206 GREFRVDSSVI
-217 ETDVLRNK
+217 QTDVLRDK
-225 ELCQV
+225 ELFQV
-230 LLSLDVSAL
+230 LLSLDASAL
-239 SATEEWLGVSA
+239 SATEEWLGVNA
-250 VAKVGDGYMA
+250 VARVGNEYIA

-266 DDMLVNKVISLGSG
+266 DDMLVNRVMSLGSG
-280 VRVERPEKLRR
+280 VKVERPEKLRQ
-291 AVVDR
+291 AVVAR
-296 CNEIVSQ
+296 CEEIAKLNS
-303 NAPEA
+303 AE

>member
-14 LSNDKYVTATELA
+14 LSSDNYVTANDLA
-27 QKYEMSVRSIYRYV
+27 QKYEMSTRSIYRYV

-88 FSLQDEVIKSV
+88 FSLQDDVIKSV

-107 RVHNSATVLK
+107 RVHSSATVLK

-123 DSSTDIAVGDKINVL
+123 DSTDISVGDKVNVL
-138 SDAISQK
+138 SDAISQRQ
-145 LLCTIEYHSKDG
+145 LCTIEYHSKDG
-157 VDTVRTVEPYCLIM
+157 VDTVRTVEPYCLVM

-200 TGEKFV
+200 VGEKFV
-206 GREFKADSSVI
+206 GREFRVDSSVI
-217 ETDVLRNK
+217 QTDVLRDK

-230 LLSLDVSAL
+230 LLSLDASAL
-239 SATEEWLGVSA
+239 SATEEWLGVNA
-250 VAKVGDGYMA
+250 VARVGNEYIA

-266 DDMLVNKVISLGSG
+266 DDMLVNRVMSLGSG
-280 VRVERPEKLRR
+280 VKVERPEKLRQ
-291 AVVDR
+291 AVVAR
-296 CNEIVSQ
+296 CEEIAKLNS
-303 NAPEA
+303 AEM

>member
-14 LSNDKYVTATELA
+14 LSSDKYVTANELA
-27 QKYEMSVRSIYRYV
+27 QKYEMSTRSIYRYV

-88 FSLQDEVIKSV
+88 FSLQDDVIKSV

-107 RVHNSATVLK
+107 RVHSSATVLK

-123 DSSTDIAVGDKINVL
+123 DSTDISVGDKVNVL
-138 SDAISQK
+138 SDAISQRQ
-145 LLCTIEYHSKDG
+145 LCTIEYHSKDG
-157 VDTVRTVEPYCLIM
+157 VDTVRTVEPYCLVM

-200 TGEKFV
+200 VGEKFV
-206 GREFKADSSVI
+206 GREFRVDSSVI
-217 ETDVLRNK
+217 QTDVLRDK

-230 LLSLDVSAL
+230 LLSLDASAL
-239 SATEEWLGVSA
+239 SATEEWLGVNA
-250 VAKVGDGYMA
+250 VARVGNEYIA

-266 DDMLVNKVISLGSG
+266 DDMLVNRVMSLGSG
-280 VRVERPEKLRR
+280 VKVERPEKLRQ
-291 AVVDR
+291 AVVAR
-296 CNEIVSQ
+296 CEEIAKS
-303 NAPEA
+303 NSAEM

>member
-14 LSNDKYVTATELA
+14 LSSDNYVTANELA
-27 QKYEMSVRSIYRYV
+27 QKYEMSTRSIYRYV

-88 FSLQDEVIKSV
+88 FSLQDDVIKSV

-107 RVHNSATVLK
+107 RVHSSATVLK

-123 DSSTDIAVGDKINVL
+123 DSTDISVGDKVNVL
-138 SDAISQK
+138 SDAISQRQ
-145 LLCTIEYHSKDG
+145 LCTIEYHSKEG
-157 VDTVRTVEPYCLIM
+157 VDTVRTVEPYCLVM

-200 TGEKFV
+200 VGEKFV
-206 GREFKADSSVI
+206 GREFRVDSSVI
-217 ETDVLRNK
+217 QTDVLRDK

-230 LLSLDVSAL
+230 LLSLDASAL
-239 SATEEWLGVSA
+239 SATEEWLGVNA
-250 VAKVGDGYMA
+250 VARVGNEYIA

-266 DDMLVNKVISLGSG
+266 DDMLVNRVMSLGSG
-280 VRVERPEKLRR
+280 VKVERPEKLRQ
-291 AVVDR
+291 AVVAR
-296 CNEIVSQ
+296 CEEIAKLNS
-303 NAPEA
+303 AEM

>member
-14 LSNDKYVTATELA
+14 LSSDNYVTANELA
-27 QKYEMSVRSIYRYV
+27 QKYEMSTRSIYRYV

-88 FSLQDEVIKSV
+88 FSLQDDVIKSV

-107 RVHNSATVLK
+107 RVRSSATVLK

-123 DSSTDIAVGDKINVL
+123 DSTDISVGDKVNVL
-138 SDAISQK
+138 SDAISQRQ
-145 LLCTIEYHSKDG
+145 LCTIEYHSKDG
-157 VDTVRTVEPYCLIM
+157 VDTVRTVEPYCLVM

-200 TGEKFV
+200 VGEKFV
-206 GREFKADSSVI
+206 GREFRVDSSVI
-217 ETDVLRNK
+217 QTDVLRDK

-230 LLSLDVSAL
+230 LLSLDASAL
-239 SATEEWLGVSA
+239 SATEEWLGVNA
-250 VAKVGDGYMA
+250 VARVGNEYIA

-266 DDMLVNKVISLGSG
+266 DDMLVNRVMSLGSG
-280 VRVERPEKLRR
+280 VKVERPEKLRQ
-291 AVVDR
+291 AVVAR
-296 CNEIVSQ
+296 CEEIAKLNS
-303 NAPEA
+303 AE

>member
-14 LSNDKYVTATELA
+14 LSSDKYVTANELA
-27 QKYEMSVRSIYRYV
+27 QKYEMSTRSIYRYV

-75 DEEYKRLIFALQS
+75 DDEYKRLIFALQS
-88 FSLQDEVIKSV
+88 FSLQDDVIKSV

-107 RVHNSATVLK
+107 RVHSSATVLK

-123 DSSTDIAVGDKINVL
+123 DSTDISVGDKVNVL
-138 SDAISQK
+138 SDAISQR

-157 VDTVRTVEPYCLIM
+157 VDTVRTVEPYCLVM

-200 TGEKFV
+200 VGEKFV
-206 GREFKADSSVI
+206 GREFRVDSSVI
-217 ETDVLRNK
+217 QTDVLRDK

-230 LLSLDVSAL
+230 LLSLDASAL
-239 SATEEWLGVSA
+239 SATEEWLGVNA
-250 VAKVGDGYMA
+250 VARVGNEYIA

-266 DDMLVNKVISLGSG
+266 DDMLVNRVISLGSG
-280 VRVERPEKLRR
+280 VKVERPEKLRQ
-291 AVVDR
+291 AVVAR
-296 CNEIVSQ
+296 CEEIAKLNS
-303 NAPEA
+303 AEM

>member
-14 LSNDKYVTATELA
+14 LSSDKYVTANELA
-27 QKYEMSVRSIYRYV
+27 QKYEMSTRSIYRYV

-88 FSLQDEVIKSV
+88 FSLQDDVIKSV

-107 RVHNSATVLK
+107 RVHSSATVLK

-123 DSSTDIAVGDKINVL
+123 DSTDISVGDKVNVL
-138 SDAISQK
+138 SDAISQR

-157 VDTVRTVEPYCLIM
+157 VDTVRTVEPYCLVM

-200 TGEKFV
+200 VGEKFV
-206 GREFKADSSVI
+206 GREFRVDSSVI
-217 ETDVLRNK
+217 QTDVLRDK

-230 LLSLDVSAL
+230 LLSLDASAL
-239 SATEEWLGVSA
+239 SATEEWLGVNA
-250 VAKVGDGYMA
+250 VAKVGDEYIA

-266 DDMLVNKVISLGSG
+266 DDMLVNRVMSLGSG
-280 VRVERPEKLRR
+280 VKVERPEKLRQ
-291 AVVDR
+291 AVVAR
-296 CNEIVSQ
+296 CEEIAKLNS
-303 NAPEA
+303 AEM

>member
-14 LSNDKYVTATELA
+14 LSSDNYVTANELA
-27 QKYEMSVRSIYRYV
+27 QKYEMSTRSIYRYV

-88 FSLQDEVIKSV
+88 FSLQDDVIKSV

-107 RVHNSATVLK
+107 RVHSSATVLK

-123 DSSTDIAVGDKINVL
+123 DSTDISVGDKVNVL
-138 SDAISQK
+138 SDAISQRQ
-145 LLCTIEYHSKDG
+145 LCTIEYHSKDG
-157 VDTVRTVEPYCLIM
+157 VDTVRTVEPYCLVM

-200 TGEKFV
+200 VGEKFV
-206 GREFKADSSVI
+206 GREFRVDSSVI
-217 ETDVLRNK
+217 QTDVLRDK

-230 LLSLDVSAL
+230 LLSLDASAL
-239 SATEEWLGVSA
+239 SATEEWLGVNA
-250 VAKVGDGYMA
+250 VARVGNEYVA

-266 DDMLVNKVISLGSG
+266 DDMLVNRVMSLGSG
-280 VRVERPEKLRR
+280 VKVERPEKLRQ
-291 AVVDR
+291 AVVAR
-296 CNEIVSQ
+296 CEEIAKLNS
-303 NAPEA
+303 AE